1 MSTALGQALFLF
13 AYFLYKRHV
22 EAPWASVVR
31 EELAVPGSLAIDV
44 GANVGF
50 QTMLMAEGVGGRGR
64 VVAFEPEA
72 LNRRLLERVV
82 RRKKL
87 ANVTIVGA
95 ALGARQGT
103 TSLYLNPDHPGDHRT
118 WQARGLAG
126 TQATPVP
133 LTTLDHYLEQRGE
146 TLPVSL
152 VKIDVQGA
160 ELQVLQ
166 GMRGTLSAHARCQ
179 VIMEFD
185 PDLLRESGDKPEEVI
200 RFCKELGFGAFLLS
214 HPPRLRPIPW
224 DQVIDAAKVS
234 GYVDLLLSRQVPAVA
249 S

>member
-1 MSTALGQALFLF
+1 MRQGLQQIIFACYALARRMGFMSTTLGQELFLLT
-13 AYFLYKRHV
+13 YFLYKRHV

-31 EELAVPGSLAIDV
+31 DLAVPGSLAIDV
-44 GANVGF
+44 GANVGYH
-50 QTMLMAEGVGGRGR
+50 TVLMAEAVGGRGR

-95 ALGARQGT
+95 ALGARQGM

-126 TQATPVP
+126 AQATPVP

-146 TLPVSL
+146 NLPVSL

-166 GMRGTLSAHARCQ
+166 GMRKTLS
-179 VIMEFD
+179 
-185 PDLLRESGDKPEEVI
+185 GEV
-200 RFCKELGFGAFLLS
+200 LS
-214 HPPRLRPIPW
+214 IG
-224 DQVIDAAKVS
+224 V
-234 GYVDLLLSRQVPAVA
+234 
-249 S
+249 